1 LRLRNNS
8 LALAEE
14 IPMAALIAFEYPIST
29 ETTLKFGF
37 EV

>member
-8 LALAEE
+8 LALAKE
-14 IPMAALIAFEYPIST
+14 IPMAALIAFQIPDLYKDD
-29 ETTLKFGF
+29 LKFGF